1 MLISI
6 ERCNMTQYMR
16 FIRDYYFVLLA
27 ILAAMM
33 IWLTG
38 TNQALFFELNKL
50 HILLPDSIW
59 EGINYI
65 TYSKTYILPTLLII
79 TTLLFQREKLLNI
92 LLLIICYYVLFNYMK
107 EFFHEARPYIQYA
120 STTFYWLHPG
130 MTTEFQPYGS
140 FPSGHTCNT
149 AVFVFT
155 LSCFF
160 AQHKCWLQALLTGGL
175 ILVMLTRIAT
185 GWHFPL
191 DVLLSAIIGY
201 ILTKIFISFPL
212 PNIFDIRFNN

>member
-1 MLISI
+1 MI
-6 ERCNMTQYMR
+6 QYIR
-16 FIRDYYFVLLA
+16 FIREHYFFMLA
-27 ILAAMM
+27 ILAAMI
-33 IWLTG
+33 IWLTN
-38 TNQALFFELNKL
+38 TNHALFFELNKL
-50 HILLPDSIW
+50 HTLFPDNIL
-59 EGINYI
+59 EAINYI
-65 TYSKTYILPTLLII
+65 TYSKTYILPTILII
-79 TTLLFQREKLLNI
+79 ITLLFRREKLLNI

-130 MTTEFQPYGS
+130 MTAEFQPYGS

-160 AQHKCWLQALLTGGL
+160 AQHKYWLQALLTGIL

-191 DVLLSAIIGY
+191 DVLLSALIGY
-201 ILTKIFISFPL
+201 ILTKIFISLPF
-212 PNIFDIRFNN
+212 PNIFKIRLNR